1 MSGFSPKQEEAIT
14 HGDGPALVI
23 AGPGSG
29 KTTVLTNRIKYLIE
43 ERNIPPEQILTITFS
58 KAASIEMSDRFL
70 NLCEDTFYPVTF
82 GTFHSIF
89 FHIIHREY
97 KYNTGDI
104 ITLRQKREY
113 MKTAVAKAGI
123 DKEAETEF
131 IDSLLKSVAFYKNC
145 NENVRINS
153 DTNISEEDFLK
164 VYRIYRDIQ
173 ISAHKIDFEDMLLMV
188 RNLFKKHEEVLARY
202 REKFRYILV
211 DEYQDI
217 NEIQFDIVRMLAAPA
232 NNIFAVGDDDQS
244 IYGFRG
250 SRSELMLG
258 FRDVYPDA
266 KLIELTVNYRCA
278 DSIIAAAGKVIAQ
291 NKQRFDKRIEGSGRS
306 KGKVIISDFISREKE
321 DEYLVGILKETVDKG
336 NAGDCAV
343 FLRTNREASRYAEL
357 MHAYDI
363 PCDMKEAMYD
373 PYKSY
378 AYKDMY
384 HYLCLAKIV
393 RDGLKN
399 HEMTGP
405 GIKKFAT
412 AGMENVSRIKLPVA
426 HLFPIMNKP
435 VRYLNRRNILCDEI
449 SIDGLKDIYC
459 DKPYMD
465 KVLDTFAYQLA
476 IISGMDLYSGI
487 NYIRKG
493 MGYDDHIMENAVS
506 DKESYDE
513 YAETADWIQES
524 SKRYATI
531 EEFNRFAVGY
541 EEMMKNEQSSMAE
554 NDKAEATNMVHIMTY
569 HASKGLEFNMV
580 ILPHLNEGCVPHK
593 RSAGPSA
600 TEEERRMLYVAMTR
614 AKNNLY
620 MTYVSGKND
629 RKCMPSRFLTPL
641 LGLNYRKN

>member
-1 MSGFSPKQEEAIT
+1 M
-14 HGDGPALVI
+14 I

-29 KTTVLTNRIKYLIE
+29 KTAVLTNRIKYLIE

-58 KAASIEMSDRFL
+58 KAASIEMSDRF
-70 NLCEDTFYPVTF
+70 NSLCEDTCYPVTF

-89 FHIIHREY
+89 FHIIHSEY

-131 IDSLLKSVAFYKNC
+131 TDSLLKNVAFYKNC
-145 NENVRINS
+145 NENVRVNS
-153 DTNISEEDFLK
+153 DTNVSEEEFLK

-173 ISAHKIDFEDMLLMV
+173 IAAHKIDFEDMLLMV

-202 REKFRYILV
+202 REKYRYILV

-217 NEIQFDIVRMLAAPA
+217 NEIQFDIVRMLAAPN

-258 FRDVYPDA
+258 FKDVYPDA
-266 KLIELTVNYRCA
+266 RRIELTVNYRCA

-291 NKQRFDKRIEGSGRS
+291 NKQRFDKRIEGCGRS
-306 KGKVIISDFISREKE
+306 KGRVALLSFVSREKE
-321 DEYLVGILKETVDKG
+321 DEYLLGILKETLCKG

-384 HYLCLAKIV
+384 HYLSLAELI
-393 RDGLKN
+393 RNELKGCVGN
-399 HEMTGP
+399 KSGVK
-405 GIKKFAT
+405 GGYT
-412 AGMENVSRIKLPVA
+412 AGTESVKRIMLPVT

-435 VRYLNRRNILCDEI
+435 VRYLNRRNILCDEV

-465 KVLDTFAYQLA
+465 KVLDTFACQIATL
-476 IISGMDLYSGI
+476 SGMDLYSGI

-493 MGYDDHIMENAVS
+493 MGYDDHIMKNVVS
-506 DKESYDE
+506 DKEGYDE
-513 YAETADWIQES
+513 YTETADWIQES
-524 SKRYATI
+524 AKRYATI
-531 EEFNRFAVGY
+531 EEFHRFAQSY
-541 EEMMKNEQSSMAE
+541 EEILKAEQSSAAE
-554 NDKAEATNMVHIMTY
+554 KDKAETDMVHIMTY
-569 HASKGLEFNMV
+569 HASKGLEFDTV
-580 ILPHLNEGCVPHK
+580 ILPHLNEGSVPHK
-593 RSAGPSA
+593 RSAGQGA
-600 TEEERRMLYVAMTR
+600 TEEERRMFYVAMTR
-614 AKNNLY
+614 AKDNLY

-629 RKCMPSRFLTPL
+629 KKCMPSRFLSPL
-641 LGLNYRKN
+641 LGLNYQK